1 MVCLG
6 STNLTVY
13 LLNENICWKWLGRKP
28 SWTSSASGISLKPKQ
43 QLSSIDLKP
52 PECADEDAVYLATA
66 WRSKGP
72 NSGSCWTEPVH
83 ALPTVISSVGTGGWA
98 QSSSM
103 FLPLSSQSEKTF
115 DSLSIW
121 IRILNPTQNPNIH
134 HSHCTGFVAV
144 LDFPVKLK
152 ISVGVSYVWCGWCF
166 HVPCAQMLETIKCVA
181 WCTHLWQLFL
191 LWSLRHYYGE

>member
-28 SWTSSASGISLKPKQ
+28 AWKSSASGICLKPKQ

-52 PECADEDAVYLATA
+52 SECVDEDAVYLASA

-98 QSSSM
+98 QSSSL
-103 FLPLSSQSEKTF
+103 FLPLSSQSQKNF
-115 DSLSIW
+115 
-121 IRILNPTQNPNIH
+121 
-134 HSHCTGFVAV
+134 
-144 LDFPVKLK
+144 
-152 ISVGVSYVWCGWCF
+152 
-166 HVPCAQMLETIKCVA
+166 
-181 WCTHLWQLFL
+181 WQLVHMDKNPVSSYSQSQHT
-191 LWSLRHYYGE
+191 SLTLYWICCCVGFPCQGENIRGCIVCVMWLMFPSTLCSNAWNHQTCCLMYTSVTAVSIMVP